1 MTPTPEQIKAAR
13 AATNLSQAAAAG
25 LIYASLSSW
34 EDWENGIR
42 TMHPGLFE
50 LFLIKTGQVNG
61 A

>member
-1 MTPTPEQIKAAR
+1 MTPTPEQIRAAR
-13 AATNLSQAAAAG
+13 AASGLSRAAAAG

-34 EDWENGIR
+34 EAWESGTR
-42 TMHPGLFE
+42 SMHPGLFE